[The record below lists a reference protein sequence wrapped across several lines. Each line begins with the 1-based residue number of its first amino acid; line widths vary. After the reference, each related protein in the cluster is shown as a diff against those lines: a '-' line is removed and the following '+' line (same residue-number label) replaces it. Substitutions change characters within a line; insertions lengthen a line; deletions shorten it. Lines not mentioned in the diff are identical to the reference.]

1 MILALWRH
9 NVLKSLD
16 WLSLTAQTLS
26 LKNSLKMTTNK
37 TAKISIVEKN
47 EVTVTKAPAGEA
59 SPEKSDAERDEIR
72 QTARSKLI
80 RVSFAK
86 L

>member
-1 MILALWRH
+1 
-9 NVLKSLD
+9 
-16 WLSLTAQTLS
+16 
-26 LKNSLKMTTNK
+26 MTTNK